1 MDRHI
6 SKRKITLAETLIAV
20 AMVAVLALG
29 GSIPGAEGVV
39 LIIEVLLGI
48 CLGACA
54 TLGVVLHASAESADR
69 RPAERTAPVSA
80 DAEATESDRD
90 EEPTSAGEAGTSAQ
104 TQAPL
109 AQDVQVPPATDLA
122 PMPAQTATTATP
134 AAEPPASQ
142 DSSPADASPAF
153 DMEAFER
160 ELMGA
165 DDPLS
170 YLKEVVGDIRTREAA
185 SGSQTGKSEQAPI
198 EFERYL
204 ARKLVEA
211 GLLRPADDLPPLGVV
226 MPHRSDTFYVRVYAQ
241 SISLGSAI
249 RVLRLESALNAV
261 LFGYRHF
268 AARIGEVTVEELY
281 RFEQA
286 LASSICAQV
295 KKSTLGLPLPGDEP
309 DGEWS
314 VRHALSEAIESVQLP
329 HRLTAQFR
337 TNVAGGDVAI
347 QVDLTHSYLFP
358 TSAYVEGL
366 GVVSTTGDMRRIA
379 ASHYALRLGIL
390 LAACAFRSSRRIERV
405 WVAGVIDAPTAHKC
419 YYTVRFERE
428 AFSHVDLDHVDDPV
442 AVYLDAGA
450 NLHLMG
456 PRDGSFTYDGY
467 YVHDHAILMPV
478 EQDFGLEDER
488 FCPKSRYDSV
498 TLSARPLTQEQ
509 AKALGTSHVS
519 GLAISED
526 DERDRVADDI
536 ALNLT
541 SSTEKNV
548 RAIMSVAS
556 DDPDLTVR
564 DAAERTISKL
574 ISGQLPEDPFAVREE
589 FANGDALTQAVLR
602 ARQDIASHDLEAA
615 AGRLEAAL
623 APIDEAR
630 TYADTPAIAYR
641 DFSDYVERAI
651 YNRVARETDDRRTVL
666 LVPDA
671 YLEAHVMLCYAIL
684 GSQGDPQ
691 KALEHARRAQ
701 EVAPLDMRTNLNL
714 VACLELTGDLDTA
727 ASACREELRY
737 AHEPQ
742 GIAFGYY
749 RMAGLEWAAGE
760 HESAQACYQRC
771 IQIVPQAAPFV
782 MMELA
787 SLTGGDASQISDV
800 MDEERV
806 EELLKGRDIP
816 VAPTKQ
822 VQEILRQGVEASLD
836 AEVFPVAK
844 SFANLLGALS
854 GDDVLLGVVRS
865 LEDVPDY

>member
-6 SKRKITLAETLIAV
+6 SKRGVTIAETVIAI

-29 GSIPGAEGVV
+29 GGVAGAAGVV
-39 LIIEVLLGI
+39 LVVEVLLAL

-54 TLGVVLHASAESADR
+54 TLGLVLH
-69 RPAERTAPVSA
+69 
-80 DAEATESDRD
+80 
-90 EEPTSAGEAGTSAQ
+90 TSGEAGAIPAASSTNASSTAVAKSAGMTVAPSAQ
-104 TQAPL
+104 EVEDNDPVESSHAETIA
-109 AQDVQVPPATDLA
+109 AGTDAADAAASEGPATGGEASSEQGGDKAQAETPSAA
-122 PMPAQTATTATP
+122 PV
-134 AAEPPASQ
+134 
-142 DSSPADASPAF
+142 AF

-160 ELMGA
+160 ELTES
-165 DDPLS
+165 DDPIE
-170 YLKEVVGDIRTREAA
+170 YLKQVVGDIRTREAA
-185 SGSQTGKSEQAPI
+185 SGSRDGTQDETPT

-211 GLLRPADDLPPLGVV
+211 GLLRPSDDLPALGVV
-226 MPHRSDTFYVRVYAQ
+226 MPHRSDTFYIRVLAR

-249 RVLRLESALNAV
+249 RVLRLESALNAA

-268 AARIGEVTVEELY
+268 ADEAATVTVEELY

-286 LASSICAQV
+286 LAGSICAQV
-295 KKSTLGLPLPGDEP
+295 EGSSLGLPLEGDEP
-309 DGEWS
+309 DGEWA
-314 VRHALSEAIESVQLP
+314 VRHALSAAIESVQLP

-337 TNVAGGDVAI
+337 TNVAGGDVALQI
-347 QVDLTHSYLFP
+347 DLTHSYLFP
-358 TSAYVEGL
+358 TSAYVDGL

-379 ASHYALRLGIL
+379 ASLYALRLGIL
-390 LAACAFRSSRRIERV
+390 LAACAFRSSSRIRRV
-405 WVAGVIDAPTAHKC
+405 WVAGVIDAPTSHKC

-428 AFSHVDLDHVDDPV
+428 RFSRIDLSHVDDPV

-456 PRDGSFTYDGY
+456 PQDGSFTYDGY
-467 YVHDHAILMPV
+467 YVHDHAILLPV
-478 EQDFGLEDER
+478 EQDFSLEDER

-498 TLSARPLTQEQ
+498 ALSPRPLTGSQ
-509 AKALGTSHVS
+509 ARALGTSRVS

-548 RAIMSVAS
+548 RTIMSVAA

-602 ARQDIASHDLEAA
+602 ARRDMEAHDLEAA
-615 AGRLEAAL
+615 SERLEAAL
-623 APIDEAR
+623 APIDAAR

-641 DFSDYVERAI
+641 DFSTYVERAI
-651 YNRVARETDDRRTVL
+651 YNHVAQDEGDGRTVL

-671 YLEAHVMLCYAIL
+671 YLEAHVMLCFAIL

-714 VACLELTGDLDTA
+714 VACLELTGDLDEA
-727 ASACREELRY
+727 ARRCRDELRY
-737 AHEPQ
+737 AHDPQ

-749 RMAGLEWAAGE
+749 RMAGLEWTAGE

-787 SLTGGDASQISDV
+787 SLTGGDASQIADA
-800 MDEERV
+800 MDEDRI
-806 EELLKGRDIP
+806 EELLEGRDIP
-816 VAPTKQ
+816 VAPTQQ
-822 VQEILRQGVEASLD
+822 VQDILRKGAEASLD

-865 LEDVPDY
+865 LEDVPDR